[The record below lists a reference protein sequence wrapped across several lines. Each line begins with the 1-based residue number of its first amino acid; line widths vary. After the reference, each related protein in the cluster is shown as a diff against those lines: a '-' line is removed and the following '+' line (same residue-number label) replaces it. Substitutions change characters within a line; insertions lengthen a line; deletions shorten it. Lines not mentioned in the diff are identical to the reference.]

1 MIQNSLRVIV
11 FLGQINSS
19 CSNLLYVSHKCEL
32 KCAYIFP
39 VDNRASQKRLH
50 LLRRNEDSPIIVF
63 QNIVRAQI
71 LLSFYIQANRDT
83 FSLQKSGPALLNL
96 PHSLLSY
103 FLSLSPAHIHQLCLK
118 RPPSLHRGLRFSHQ
132 SLCLDSGL

>member
-1 MIQNSLRVIV
+1 MVQNSLRDIV

-19 CSNLLYVSHKCEL
+19 CSNLLYVTHKCEL

-63 QNIVRAQI
+63 QNTVRAQI
-71 LLSFYIQANRDT
+71 LLSFYIQANRDNIFT
-83 FSLQKSGPALLNL
+83 AKIWPSSSESSP
-96 PHSLLSY
+96 
-103 FLSLSPAHIHQLCLK
+103 FLAVLVSLSPAHIHQLCLK
-118 RPPSLHRGLRFSHQ
+118 RPPSFHRGLRFSHQ
-132 SLCLDSGL
+132 SFCLDSGL